1 MQALF
6 GLCRRLDI
14 PILTHGSLGI
24 LANKKCIE
32 ENNPYSPKLWVK
44 AVRAANLETLDYDGN
59 HIPDEN
65 KLRVCIAHFADRFK
79 RENGKLIPS
88 DYLKEATE
96 FIEESD
102 NIYLDLSELSN
113 WFTSDRKIT
122 NDHKSAFNSFV
133 LNNEILR
140 KRLMYGTDWHMP
152 GASNIGSAYLN
163 EMRDLIHDT
172 LPNHAT
178 ETMGGNAMNFFKLKK
193 NQRTRRRIDK
203 FLSSNGVD
211 LEGINWRSKV
221 DRLFSKGELV

>member
-1 MQALF
+1 MKSSIRPRTSFCTDSSNHVDSNLKIITAYFDFLAGAAPTISPRSLIKTPF
-6 GLCRRLDI
+6 G
-14 PILTHGSLGI
+14 
-24 LANKKCIE
+24 
-32 ENNPYSPKLWVK
+32 
-44 AVRAANLETLDYDGN
+44 
-59 HIPDEN
+59 
-65 KLRVCIAHFADRFK
+65 
-79 RENGKLIPS
+79 IPS

-221 DRLFSKGELV
+221 DRLFSKGELA